1 MAAYLGEIR
10 IFCGDF
16 APAGWAFCDGQLL
29 DIQEHRALFA
39 LLGTTYGGDG
49 KTCFALPDLRGR
61 AVLHEGTSEAG
72 NRYTLGARG
81 GVEEV
86 ALNDE
91 QMPQHSHRVLARRGA
106 GNTASPSGAL
116 HAAGTR
122 RSIPPMASSPPR
134 RSSMPPARPSFPPAK
149 PSELYSGGEPSGRLH
164 PHAVRPSGGGQ
175 PHDNMMPFLTL
186 GFILS
191 LDGDDPTAD

>member
-10 IFCGDF
+10 IFCGSF

-49 KTCFALPDLRGR
+49 RTSFALPDLRGR
-61 AVLHEGTSEAG
+61 AVIHEGTSHASG
-72 NRYTLGARG
+72 PRFALGAKG

-91 QMPQHSHRVLARRGA
+91 QMPRHTHRVLARRGPGTA
-106 GNTASPSGAL
+106 ASPSGAL
-116 HAAGTR
+116 HAALARGNSAEPAEKGSTK
-122 RSIPPMASSPPR
+122 PP
-134 RSSMPPARPSFPPAK
+134 
-149 PSELYSGGEPSGRLH
+149 ELYGDGPAGGRLH
-164 PHAVRPSGGGQ
+164 PHAVRPSGGSQ

-191 LDGDDPTAD
+191 LNGRDPASD

>member
-49 KTCFALPDLRGR
+49 KESFALPDLRGR
-61 AVLHEGTSEAG
+61 VVLHEGTSESG
-72 NRYTLGARG
+72 NRYVLGAKG

-91 QMPQHSHRVLARRGA
+91 QMPQHTHRVLARRGT

-116 HAAGTR
+116 HAARTR
-122 RSIPPMASSPPR
+122 RSLPPTASIPPGGKTA
-134 RSSMPPARPSFPPAK
+134 
-149 PSELYSGGEPSGRLH
+149 ELYSGAAPNGRLH
-164 PHAVRPSGGGQ
+164 PHAVRPSGGSQ

-191 LDGDDPTAD
+191 LDGKDPSAD

>member
-1 MAAYLGEIR
+1 MATYLGEIR

-16 APAGWAFCDGQLL
+16 APEGWAFCDGQLL
-29 DIQEHRALFA
+29 DVREHRALFA

-49 KTCFALPDLRGR
+49 KSTFALPDLRGR
-61 AVLHEGTSEAG
+61 VVVHQGTSDAG
-72 NRYTLGARG
+72 SRFTLGTRG

-86 ALNDE
+86 VLNDE
-91 QMPQHSHRVLARRGA
+91 QVPRHTHRVFARKGP

-116 HAAGTR
+116 HAAAGLPAGGDR
-122 RSIPPMASSPPR
+122 RGE
-134 RSSMPPARPSFPPAK
+134 PPA
-149 PSELYSGGEPSGRLH
+149 LYSSALPSGRLH
-164 PHAVRPSGGGQ
+164 PHAVRPSGGSQ

-191 LDGDDPTAD
+191 LAGEDPARDLAGE

>member
-16 APAGWAFCDGQLL
+16 APEGWAFCDGQLL
-29 DIQEHRALFA
+29 DVREHRALFA

-49 KTCFALPDLRGR
+49 KSTFALPDLRGR
-61 AVLHEGTSEAG
+61 VVVHQGTSDAG
-72 NRYTLGARG
+72 SRFALGAKG

-86 ALNDE
+86 VLNDE
-91 QMPQHSHRVLARRGA
+91 QMPRHTHRVRARMGP
-106 GNTASPSGAL
+106 GNAASPSGAL
-116 HAAGTR
+116 HAAG
-122 RSIPPMASSPPR
+122 SHPR
-134 RSSMPPARPSFPPAK
+134 AEPRAK
-149 PSELYSGGEPSGRLH
+149 PSELYSSAGPSGRLH
-164 PHAVRPSGGGQ
+164 PHAVRPSGGSQ

-191 LDGDDPTAD
+191 LAGKDPSSD